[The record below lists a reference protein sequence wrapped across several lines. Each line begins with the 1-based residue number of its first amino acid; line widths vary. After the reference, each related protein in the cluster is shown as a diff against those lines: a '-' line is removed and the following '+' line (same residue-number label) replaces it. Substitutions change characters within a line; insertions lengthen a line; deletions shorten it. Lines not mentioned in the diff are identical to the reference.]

1 MQPRALLLSALLLA
15 GCKDLPGPRAPASA
29 PPPAISSEIMQATL
43 LAGYVRDLQTV
54 VQGSATDKAEVV
66 DRARQA
72 YDDARQGPASL
83 RYGLLLAA
91 PGHPQR
97 DPQNALRLLREAL
110 ARTDLLS
117 PIEQALAMVEKARVE
132 DELGMVT
139 ENARLVAEA
148 QQDREERERLRNNN
162 ATATLSRRLQAE
174 IDENARLKK
183 ELEDAKSKLEAIAN
197 IERNNSVRPPANEA
211 RKP

>member
-1 MQPRALLLSALLLA
+1 MQPKVLLLSALLLA
-15 GCKDLPGPRAPASA
+15 GCAGLHGPRAPVPA
-29 PPPAISSEIMQATL
+29 PPPAVNSEIVQATL
-43 LAGYVRDLQTV
+43 LASYVRDLQTV

-72 YDDARQGPASL
+72 YDDARQGPAAL

-91 PGHPQR
+91 PEHPQR

-162 ATATLSRRLQAE
+162 TAILSRRLQTE
-174 IDENARLKK
+174 IDENTRLKK